1 MAAPRFDPAFF
12 FPRCRN
18 AIEVASVLSLLAS
31 FGGCVS
37 GSSPTAPQAAAT
49 EAPTIAPDQLVGK
62 WGLAAYREEKDIAR
76 TEVEAKAACGN
87 PYVIGQGTA
96 GGIVMH
102 LADQPDPTELA
113 IKRVDGR
120 NFIGPASAPAGGM
133 QDREITSFTTDTF
146 ITKWVDPSVANRYG
160 VMIYARCGAA
170 A

>member
-1 MAAPRFDPAFF
+1 MGPVRFDKAILF
-12 FPRCRN
+12 RCCAN
-18 AIEVASVLSLLAS
+18 AARVTSVLGLLSL

-37 GSSPTAPQAAAT
+37 GGTPAPPEAART

-87 PYVIGQGTA
+87 PYVIGQGAA
-96 GGIVMH
+96 GGVVMH
-102 LADQPDPTELA
+102 LADQAEPSELA

-120 NFIGPASAPAGGM
+120 NFIGPASAPAGGT
-133 QDREITSFTTDTF
+133 QDREITSFTADLF

-160 VMIYARCGAA
+160 VMIYARCSAA